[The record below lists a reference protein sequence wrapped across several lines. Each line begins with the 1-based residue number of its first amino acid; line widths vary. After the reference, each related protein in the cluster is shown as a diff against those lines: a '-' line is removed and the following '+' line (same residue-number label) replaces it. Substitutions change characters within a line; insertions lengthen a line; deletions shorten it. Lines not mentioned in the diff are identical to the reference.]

1 MSDLASIKSRILVV
15 DDEESMRFLLREVM
29 VREGYDVETAADG
42 LQAVDKVRSENFDL
56 VIMDIRMPGMDGI
69 QALKEMRRIRP
80 HLVVLMITAH
90 GTSPIAIEAIRE
102 GAYDYF
108 NKPFELSEM
117 RIVVRRALEKQA
129 LINHVTDLEQKL
141 KNRVSFDRIIGQS
154 DAMQQIFSL
163 LEKVVVNDVTVL
175 ITGESGTGKE
185 LIAQAVH
192 YQSARKSKPF
202 VGVNCAAI
210 PETLL
215 ESELFGHERGAFT
228 GAVGMKIGRF
238 EAANGG
244 SIFLDE
250 IGDMPFSLQSK
261 LLRVLQERE
270 VMRVGGTKPIKIDVR
285 LIAATNKDLLKEVEG
300 KTFREDLYFR
310 LNVIPVHLPP
320 LRKRVADI
328 PLLLQHFFGVYNPRL
343 GKNIQGISPDALKAM
358 MNYSWPGNIRELE
371 NLVQRSMI
379 MASGVVLGLEDI
391 PKNISECVGIR
402 LPVEPG
408 GAAVVNCAAVL
419 PQDLID
425 DFNIPLA
432 KKMEMLDEEFE
443 KRIIIAAL
451 KASNGKR
458 QAAADLLGIVRKSL
472 HNKMVK
478 YNLFDES
485 FD

>member
-1 MSDLASIKSRILVV
+1 MTTQLTLKPRILVV
-15 DDEESMRFLLREVM
+15 DDEESMRFLLKEVM
-29 VREGYDVETAADG
+29 TREGYEVVTTGDG
-42 LQAVDKVRSENFDL
+42 LEALDKVRSDNFDL

-90 GTSPIAIEAIRE
+90 GTSPIAIEAMRV

-108 NKPFELSEM
+108 NKPFELNEM

-129 LINHVTDLEQKL
+129 LISQVADLEQKL
-141 KNRVSFDRIIGQS
+141 KNRVNFDRIIGQS
-154 DAMQQIFSL
+154 DAMHQIFSL

-192 YQSARKSKPF
+192 YQSARRNKPF

-228 GAVGMKIGRF
+228 GAVGTKIGRF

-285 LIAATNKDLLKEVEG
+285 LIAATNKDLLKEVEN

-328 PLLLQHFFGVYNPRL
+328 PLLLQHFLGVYNPRL
-343 GKNIQGISPDALKAM
+343 GKNIQGVAPDAMKALM
-358 MNYSWPGNIRELE
+358 AYSWPGNIRELE
-371 NLVQRSMI
+371 NTVQRSMI
-379 MASGVVLGLEDI
+379 MASGVVLTKEDL
-391 PKNISECVGIR
+391 PHNIAECSGVSM
-402 LPVEPG
+402 PVEPG
-408 GAAVVNCAAVL
+408 SASMVDCAAVL
-419 PQDLID
+419 SKDLID
-425 DFNIPLA
+425 DFSIPLA
-432 KKMEMLDEEFE
+432 KKMEILDEEFE
-443 KRIIIAAL
+443 KRIIVAAL
-451 KASNGKR
+451 KAANGKR

-478 YNLFDES
+478 YNLFED
-485 FD
+485 